1 MQIQFAVINV
11 SCCGVVQPRACR
23 KNEALGFCVC
33 VFFLNICIAMPGVT
47 EMEDGPISLCQIQQ
61 TRIGVHPKS
70 VNLNFIS

>member
-1 MQIQFAVINV
+1 M
-11 SCCGVVQPRACR
+11 
-23 KNEALGFCVC
+23 L
-33 VFFLNICIAMPGVT
+33 GVT